1 MAEERRAYHLGDY
14 TPDHE
19 QDFMRAFNDSMQEE
33 IIEKQLQYKFRGL
46 EAKFDALAGAAGVL
60 CRDGG
65 GKYIWED
72 V

>member
-1 MAEERRAYHLGDY
+1 MGEYASGHER
-14 TPDHE
+14 
-19 QDFMRAFNDSMQEE
+19 DFMRAFNDSMQEE

-60 CRDGG
+60 CRDDG
-65 GKYIWED
+65 GKYIWDD